1 MAQSKDHN
9 TSDEKRLLIIANR
22 LPLTVTEAN
31 DKVEYKAS
39 TGGLATG
46 LASLE
51 VAYEKRWIGWPG
63 VHPKNDQIKQNIRQT
78 LEQDLIHPV
87 FISQRSMEYYYKGF
101 SNKTIWPLFHYF
113 IGYADYDPDYW
124 KVYKRINKQFCD
136 EVMKIARP
144 NDIIWVHDYHL
155 MLLPQ
160 MLRER
165 LPGAEIGFFLHIPF
179 PSYELYRTLPWR
191 KELLQGLLG
200 ADLVGLHTFEY
211 MRHFMS
217 AVYRV
222 LGREPKLGTIHYQNR
237 VVQVD
242 TYPMGIDY
250 EKFSQSGQN
259 KTVQENIGLFKEQ
272 YGQKKLILSVDR
284 LDYSKGILQRLKA
297 LDQLLTERPE
307 YVEQV
312 SLIIVVVPS
321 RSDIDRYQKL
331 REDIDEMVG
340 HINGKHA
347 TINWVPI
354 NYYYRALPFEQL
366 AALYHMANI
375 ALVTPYRDGMN
386 LVAKEFVASKT
397 NTNGVLILSEMAGTA
412 IELPQAIIINP
423 NDINEIKKAIEQAL
437 TMPENEQEERMQEMK
452 KSLQRQTV
460 QRWANKFIKQLA
472 NIHEQQLKRAQK
484 AMSKVNREQILNDFR
499 QSGQRLILLDYDGT
513 LVPYVDRPEKAVPDK
528 ELIKT
533 LNQLSEMPNTWIV
546 IISGRNHHTL
556 DEWFGKLNVGLIAE
570 HGSWYRESGNWRQT
584 KKLDVNWKKEFYP
597 IFQEFADKTPG
608 SFVEEKPYSLVW
620 HYRRIDAWIADI
632 RAQELIN
639 TLIYPCTK
647 NNLQILNGHKV
658 VEVKVSGIDK
668 GTGTNHWLAKK
679 EWDFVLAIGDDRT
692 DEDIFNV
699 LPESAYSVKVGYE
712 QTAARFNLNSH
723 EDVRQILKQLAQ
735 VKKGVVM

>member
-9 TSDEKRLLIIANR
+9 ASDEKRLLIIANR

-31 DKVEYKAS
+31 DNVEYKAS

-51 VAYEKRWIGWPG
+51 VAYEKHWIGWPG

-87 FISQRSMEYYYKGF
+87 FLSQRNMEYYYKGF

-124 KVYKRINKQFCD
+124 KVYKRVNKQFCD

-160 MLRER
+160 MLRDK
-165 LPGAEIGFFLHIPF
+165 LPQSQIGFFLHIPF
-179 PSYELYRTLPWR
+179 PSYELFRTLPWR
-191 KELLQGLLG
+191 KELLEGLLG
-200 ADLVGLHTFEY
+200 ADLIGLHTFEY

-222 LGREPKLGTIHYQNR
+222 LGQEPKLGNIHYGNR

-250 EKFSQSGQN
+250 EKFNKSGQN
-259 KTVQENIGLFKEQ
+259 KTVQENINLFKEQ

-297 LDQLLTERPE
+297 FDHLLTKRPE
-307 YVEQV
+307 YVEKI
-312 SLIIVVVPS
+312 SLIIIVVPS

-340 HINGKHA
+340 HVNGKHA
-347 TINWVPI
+347 TINWMPI

-366 AALYHMANI
+366 AALYHLADV

-397 NTNGVLILSEMAGTA
+397 QNNGSLILSEMAGTA
-412 IELPQAIIINP
+412 IELPEAIIINP
-423 NDINEIKKAIEQAL
+423 NDINEITKAIQQAL
-437 TMPENEQEERMQEMK
+437 KMPEQEQKERLQNMK

-460 QRWANKFIKQLA
+460 QRWANKFINQLA
-472 NIHEQQLKRAQK
+472 NIHEEQMKRAEK
-484 AMSKVNREQILNDFR
+484 AMSKDDRTQLMNDFQ
-499 QSGQRLILLDYDGT
+499 QSSQRLVLLDYDGT

-533 LNQLSEMPNTWIV
+533 LNQLSEMPNTWVV

-556 DEWFGKLNVGLIAE
+556 DKWFGKLNVGLIAE
-570 HGSWYRESGNWRQT
+570 HGTWYREDGKWRQT
-584 KKLDVNWKKEFYP
+584 KKLDIGWKKELYP

-639 TLIYPCTK
+639 TIIYPCTK

-668 GTGTNHWLAKK
+668 GTGTKHWLAKK
-679 EWDFVLAIGDDRT
+679 DWDFVLAVGDDRT
-692 DEDIFNV
+692 DEDIYNV
-699 LPESAYSVKVGYE
+699 LPDNAYTVKVGYE

-723 EDVRQILKQLAQ
+723 EDVRHILQQLTE
-735 VKKGVVM
+735 VKKGVVI